1 MVNNVTNFLFI
12 KGNNVLLGM
21 KKRGFGKDKY
31 NGFGGKLQAGES
43 IEQAALREA
52 KEESGLTP
60 LVYEKRAIIDFP
72 DSYPFRMNLYVCTK
86 WDGEAIETEEMRPQW
101 FSFDQIPYDQMWEDD
116 RYWLSHILSGK
127 KIKASFMFENNL
139 DHDGTGINKI
149 VDFALEE
156 VDTLE

>member
-72 DSYPFRMNLYVCTK
+72 DSYPFRMNLYVCTV
-86 WDGEAIETEEMRPQW
+86 WDGDAIETEEMRPQW

-149 VDFALEE
+149 VDFKLEE

>member
-86 WDGEAIETEEMRPQW
+86 WDGEEIETEEMRPQW

-149 VDFALEE
+149 VDFKLEE